1 MIKKG
6 LLLIVFAASMMLAS
20 DHDCKIDTTNTL
32 SKMLP
37 VDEESEDCGFMQGLA
52 SSLPSAV
59 EPLSDFYWSS
69 NCSNSFEGIMEY
81 TRERSWPMKEIE
93 LLTSLKEK
101 SPVTYNAVINAHRAM
116 SCSDDKAFQNFIS
129 DFSTGAQK

>member
-37 VDEESEDCGFMQGLA
+37 VDEESEECGFLHALA
-52 SSLPSAV
+52 SSDPSSV

-69 NCSNSFEGIMEY
+69 SCSNSFDGIMEF
-81 TRERSWPMKEIE
+81 TRERPWPMKEIE
-93 LLTSLKEK
+93 MLISLKEK
-101 SPVTYNAVINAHRAM
+101 SPIAYNAAINAHRAM
-116 SCSDDKAFQNFIS
+116 SCSDDKAFQ
-129 DFSTGAQK
+129 DFNSAFLVGAQK